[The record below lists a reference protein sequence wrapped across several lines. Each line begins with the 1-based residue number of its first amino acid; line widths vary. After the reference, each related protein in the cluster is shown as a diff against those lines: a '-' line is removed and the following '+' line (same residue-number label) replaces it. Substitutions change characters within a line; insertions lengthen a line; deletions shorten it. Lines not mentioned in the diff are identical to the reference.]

1 MTESQDA
8 ETNHLPTVGR
18 VGCYVRLVK
27 KIISQEHLTALYTYS
42 ILNVHYEDRLRSTQG
57 PAFNPT
63 TDLAFRTPAPR
74 PHIFIVYCITFSR
87 HSLSRHPLTQLTHT
101 RSYCTACTVDLLGE
115 S

>member
-8 ETNHLPTVGR
+8 EINHLPTVGR
-18 VGCYVRLVK
+18 FGCYVRLVK

-42 ILNVHYEDRLRSTQG
+42 ILNVHYEDRLLSTQG

-63 TDLAFRTPAPR
+63 TDLAFRTPTRR
-74 PHIFIVYCITFSR
+74 PHLFIGYCRTFSR
-87 HSLSRHPLTQLTHT
+87 HSLTQLTHT